1 MAWAFWKRA
10 KDTDETKSDQ
20 ALVQAT
26 APDSIKNNAL
36 QFSDLADL
44 YGSTSKS
51 GVRVS
56 NATALEVSAVFACV
70 RVISEGI
77 AQLPLKV
84 IRQRGDIRNAATD
97 LPIYKLLHRQPNE
110 WQTSFEFREALT
122 MHAVLSGNGYAYIN
136 RVAGKVR
143 ELIPLLPSQV
153 SIEQKPDYSI
163 VYHVSDGKEILGTI
177 PRRDIFH
184 LRGPSWDTASGLD
197 CVRLARDAIGLSIA
211 TEEYQSKLHGNG
223 GKPGGILTT
232 SAQLSPDAMQRV
244 REQWQQVYG
253 SSRNAFRTA
262 VLDGAWKYEPMGV
275 TSVDAQTMEARRF
288 QIEEIC
294 RAFRVFPQ
302 MVMQADKAAT
312 YASAEQFFL
321 NHVVHSLGPWL
332 ERWEQAIDR
341 DLLEG
346 DDIYAHFETNALLR
360 GAAADRAAF
369 YTSLYNIGVLSP
381 NEIRAY
387 EDLNPYPGGDEFRVP
402 MNMETP
408 GASNADTE

>member
-1 MAWAFWKRA
+1 
-10 KDTDETKSDQ
+10 
-20 ALVQAT
+20 
-26 APDSIKNNAL
+26 
-36 QFSDLADL
+36 
-44 YGSTSKS
+44 
-51 GVRVS
+51 
-56 NATALEVSAVFACV
+56 
-70 RVISEGI
+70 
-77 AQLPLKV
+77 
-84 IRQRGDIRNAATD
+84 
-97 LPIYKLLHRQPNE
+97 
-110 WQTSFEFREALT
+110 
-122 MHAVLSGNGYAYIN
+122 
-136 RVAGKVR
+136 
-143 ELIPLLPSQV
+143 
-153 SIEQKPDYSI
+153 
-163 VYHVSDGKEILGTI
+163 
-177 PRRDIFH
+177 
-184 LRGPSWDTASGLD
+184 
-197 CVRLARDAIGLSIA
+197 
-211 TEEYQSKLHGNG
+211 
-223 GKPGGILTT
+223 
-232 SAQLSPDAMQRV
+232 
-244 REQWQQVYG
+244 
-253 SSRNAFRTA
+253 
-262 VLDGAWKYEPMGV
+262 MGV

>member
-1 MAWAFWKRA
+1 MNWKFWQSRA
-10 KDTDETKSDQ
+10 
-20 ALVQAT
+20 
-26 APDSIKNNAL
+26 APDDSDIPEKIDLNLKQNIY
-36 QFSDLADL
+36 QMIDLADA
-44 YGSTSKS
+44 YGTNSKA

-56 NATALEVSAVFACV
+56 NASALEVAAVFACV

-84 IRQRGDIRNAATD
+84 IRERGNTRQPATD
-97 LPIYKLLHRQPNE
+97 LRIYQLLGRQPND
-110 WQTSFEFREALT
+110 WMTSFEFREALT
-122 MHAVLSGNGYAYIN
+122 MHAVLTGNGFAYIN
-136 RVAGKVR
+136 RVNGQVR

-153 SIEQKPDYSI
+153 SVEQKTDYSI
-163 VYHVSDGKEILGTI
+163 IYHVSDGKEILGTLDQ
-177 PRRDIFH
+177 RSVMH
-184 LRGPSWDTASGLD
+184 LRGPSWDTAKGLD

-211 TEEYQSKLHGNG
+211 TEEYQSKLHANG
-223 GKPGGILTT
+223 GKPGGILST
-232 SAQLSPDAMQRV
+232 SAQLSPEAMQRV
-244 REQWQQVYG
+244 REQWQRVYG
-253 SSRNAFRTA
+253 SSQNAFRTA

-321 NHVVHSLGPWL
+321 NHVVHSLGPWI
-332 ERWEQAIDR
+332 ERWEQVIDR
-341 DLLEG
+341 DLLDQ
-346 DDIYAHFETNALLR
+346 DDLYAHMETNALLR
-360 GAAADRAAF
+360 GATADRAAF
-369 YTSLYNIGVLSP
+369 YTALYNIGVLSP

-387 EDLNPYPGGDEFRVP
+387 EELNPYPGGDEYRVP

-408 GASNADTE
+408 GGTGDASTN